1 MNKFTFFLLI
11 SIVFSSCTK
20 QISII
25 FPKQT
30 PKLVVNSIFTN
41 DRVII
46 VNLSQTI
53 EYNSTEKIIITNA
66 ECKLFCNNEFIEIL
80 ENHKNGLY
88 TSSIIPETGKNYKI
102 SISCDDFETVSA
114 NSYIPEYPNK
124 FQYDTIPSVIFD
136 PDDGLGVF
144 YTNASIYIEDIPT
157 QNNFYQLKLKLKKK
171 KNSSLSF
178 SEIHRYRSDDPIIV
192 SEGIQAYHAN
202 ILLFSDKLFNGKNYT
217 INFQH
222 AFPTSFYDTV
232 LLIIET
238 KSLTQDYFNYLKSS
252 IIQTNHQSS
261 TNDILAIGEPIEIY
275 TNIENGYGI
284 FSGIDIHYDT
294 IILNGWN
301 EF

>member
-1 MNKFTFFLLI
+1 MDKFTIFLLLSI
-11 SIVFSSCTK
+11 SLSSCTK

-25 FPKQT
+25 FPQQT

-41 DRVII
+41 DKVIM

-53 EYNSTEKIIITNA
+53 EYNSTKKIKITNA
-66 ECKLFCNNEFIEIL
+66 ECKLFCNDEFIEVL

-102 SISCDDFETVSA
+102 SISCDGFESVSA
-114 NSYIPEYPNK
+114 NSYIPEYPNEFK
-124 FQYDTIPSVIFD
+124 YNTIPSVIFD

-144 YTNASIYIEDIPT
+144 YTNASIYIEDITT
-157 QNNFYQLKLKLKKK
+157 QNNFYQLKLNLKIKG
-171 KNSSLSF
+171 NSPLSY

-192 SEGIQAYHAN
+192 SEGIQAYQPN
-202 ILLFSDKLFNGKNYT
+202 ILLFSDKLINGQNST

-222 AFPTSFYDTV
+222 AFPETFDDTV

-261 TNDILAIGEPIEIY
+261 TNNILAIGEPIEIY
-275 TNIENGYGI
+275 TNIKNGYGI
-284 FSGIDIHYDT
+284 FSGVNIHYDT

-301 EF
+301 TF